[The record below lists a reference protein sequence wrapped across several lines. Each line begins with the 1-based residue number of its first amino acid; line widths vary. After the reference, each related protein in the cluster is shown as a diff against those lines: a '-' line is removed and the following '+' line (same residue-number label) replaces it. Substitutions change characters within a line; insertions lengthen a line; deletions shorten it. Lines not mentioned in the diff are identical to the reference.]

1 MLSKQKATKEWP
13 ITKNYAVIVLS
24 IYTVKGLHVNKLLAD
39 IVLICGEKNITH
51 FGSIMFLIEI
61 PNLFFMYHL

>member
-1 MLSKQKATKEWP
+1 MLSTQRTTKEWP

-24 IYTVKGLHVNKLLAD
+24 IYTVKGLHVNRLLAD
-39 IVLICGEKNITH
+39 IVLICGEKREPILAIL
-51 FGSIMFLIEI
+51 GFLLEI

>member
-1 MLSKQKATKEWP
+1 MLSTQRTTKEWP

-24 IYTVKGLHVNKLLAD
+24 IYTVKCLHMNRLLAD
-39 IVLICGEKNITH
+39 IVLICEEKRGPTLAVL
-51 FGSIMFLIEI
+51 GFLLEI